1 MVLSYIIP
9 PLVGSV
15 IGYITNDIAIKM
27 LFRPHHAK
35 YIFGHKVPFTPGI
48 IPKEKGRLAASIGM
62 TISENLMN
70 REVLG
75 KTLLSEEI
83 LNKMRLSIDKFFASQ
98 RHNDETLRSFLSR
111 FLSEEEIR
119 ALSEKGSE
127 DLTQLVYKKLADSDV
142 GDRIAHASVVH
153 VMEKMQHFGSVGG
166 SQSDERANN
175 GIGDIIGRGIKRIF
189 GPKGTEATSQF
200 VNALAAPLER
210 SLSSHIN
217 EMLRTNSK
225 EIVGDLILK
234 ESGDLL
240 SRKMSSLLEGKE
252 EETGRIRETLVSLYV
267 TTIEVRLP
275 RILAAVDLSKV
286 IEDRI
291 NEMDMNEAEKIILD
305 VLSKELRAIVWLG
318 AGLGFIMG
326 FVNLLTKYL

>member
-98 RHNDETLRSFLSR
+98 CHNDETLRSFLSR

-166 SQSDERANN
+166 GQSDERANN

-189 GPKGTEATSQF
+189 GTKGTEATSQF

-291 NEMDMNEAEKIILD
+291 NEMDMDEAEKIILD